1 MPYFKTRISMDI
13 RDFKELEKAT
23 KSAQKDALRI
33 GSVVFFIVAISLF
46 AFSIEGISNPPMLV
60 FATIIG
66 GYMAMNI
73 GANDVA
79 NNVGPSV
86 GSKAMTLFWA
96 IIIAGICEALGA
108 IIAGG
113 DVVST
118 IKSGIIDQNAITD
131 SHIFLVLMFSAL
143 LSGALWLNLATFLGA
158 PISTTHSLVGG
169 ILGAGIV
176 AGGIEIVK
184 WNVLRDI
191 ALSWIISPVFGG
203 IIAVILLIIIKR
215 SIFYK
220 SDKKQAAKQ
229 VVPILITLMVFTFSL
244 YLILKGLKKLFPIE
258 LGVALSISAG
268 LAILGF
274 FIIKPLVK
282 KKAKTLENTKEDI
295 NELFTIPLIFA
306 AALLSF
312 AHGANDVAN
321 AIGPLAAI
329 NQVLSGAEFGGKAN
343 VPLWIMVIGALGI
356 SLGLALFGPKLI
368 KTVGNEITDLDKKR
382 AFCVAMSAAI
392 TVLIA
397 SQLGLP
403 VSSTHIA
410 IGAIFGVGFLREYLH
425 KKQDLAQQMI
435 LKAHEGK
442 DEAQVQEFLKKYNT
456 ASMKRKG
463 MMLEA
468 LKRKENKL
476 LDKKERK
483 TLKKAY
489 KYELVKRSALNK
501 IIASWLITV
510 PCSALLGA
518 GIYYLLICLGF

>member
-1 MPYFKTRISMDI
+1 MDI
-13 RDFKELEKAT
+13 RDFKQLEKAT
-23 KSAQKDALRI
+23 KSAQKDSLRI
-33 GSVVFFIVAISLF
+33 GLVVFFIVAISVF
-46 AFSIEGISNPPMLV
+46 AFSVEGISNPAMLV

-79 NNVGPSV
+79 NNVGPAV
-86 GSKAMTLFWA
+86 GSKAITLFWA
-96 IIIAGICEALGA
+96 IVIAGICEALGA

-113 DVVST
+113 DVGST
-118 IKSGIIDQNAITD
+118 IKSGIINKDSITD

-158 PISTTHSLVGG
+158 PVSTTHSLVGG

-176 AGGIEIVK
+176 AGGIEIVQ
-184 WNVLRDI
+184 WGVLRDI
-191 ALSWIISPVFGG
+191 ALSWVISPVFGG
-203 IIAVILLIIIKR
+203 VIAVIFLLLIKKTIL
-215 SIFYK
+215 YK
-220 SDKKQAAKQ
+220 SDKKKAAKQ
-229 VVPILITLMVFTFSL
+229 VVPILITFMVFTFSL
-244 YLILKGLKKLFPIE
+244 YLILKGLKKLFPMDSF
-258 LGVALSISAG
+258 LALIISAG
-268 LAILGF
+268 IAIFSF
-274 FIIKPLVK
+274 FIIKPLID
-282 KKAKTLENTKEDI
+282 KKAKLITNTKEDI
-295 NELFTIPLIFA
+295 NELFTFPLIFA

-329 NQVLSGAEFGGKAN
+329 NQVLSGVEFAGKAS
-343 VPLWIMVIGALGI
+343 VPLWIMVVGALGI

-425 KKQDLAQQMI
+425 KKQDIAQQMI
-435 LKAHEGK
+435 LQAHEGK
-442 DEAQVQEFLKKYNT
+442 DEREVQEFLKKYNS

-463 MMLEA
+463 AMLEA

-518 GIYYLLICLGF
+518 GIYYLLMWIGF

>member
-1 MPYFKTRISMDI
+1 MDI
-13 RDFKELEKAT
+13 KDFKELEKAT
-23 KSAQKDALRI
+23 KSTQRDSLKI
-33 GSVVFFIVAISLF
+33 GLVVLFIIAISIF
-46 AFSIEGISNPPMLV
+46 AFSVKDVTSPSMLV

-86 GSKAMTLFWA
+86 GSKAITLFWA
-96 IIIAGICEALGA
+96 IVIAAVCEALGA

-118 IKSGIIDQNAITD
+118 IKSGIINKDAITD

-143 LSGALWLNLATFLGA
+143 LSGALWLNLATFVGA
-158 PISTTHSLVGG
+158 PVSTTHSLVGG

-176 AGGIEIVK
+176 AGGMDIVQ
-184 WNVLRDI
+184 WGVLKNI
-191 ALSWIISPVFGG
+191 ALSWVISPLFGG
-203 IIAVILLIIIKR
+203 VIAVIFLVIIKR
-215 SIFYK
+215 TILYK
-220 SDKKQAAKQ
+220 DNKKQAAKR

-244 YLILKGLKKLFPIE
+244 YLILKGLKKIFPMSMS
-258 LGVALSISAG
+258 VAVSISAV

-274 FIIKPLVK
+274 FIIKPLVDAKSK
-282 KKAKTLENTKEDI
+282 KIQNTKEDI
-295 NELFTIPLIFA
+295 NELFTIPLVFA

-329 NQVLSGAEFGGKAN
+329 NQVLSGSVEFAGKAP
-343 VPLWIMVIGALGI
+343 VPLWIMVVGALGI
-356 SLGLALFGPKLI
+356 SLGLALYGPKLI

-382 AFCVAMSAAI
+382 AFCVAMSAAV

-410 IGAIFGVGFLREYLH
+410 IGAIFGVGFLREYLQ
-425 KKQDLAQQMI
+425 KKQFQAQQMI
-435 LKAHEGK
+435 IQAHAGK
-442 DEAQVQEFLKKYNT
+442 DEKEVEEFLRKYNS

-463 MMLEA
+463 KILEA
-468 LKRKENKL
+468 LKRKEIDI

-518 GIYYLLICLGF
+518 GLYYILIWIGF

>member
-1 MPYFKTRISMDI
+1 MDI
-13 RDFKELEKAT
+13 KDFKELEKAT
-23 KSAQKDALRI
+23 KSTQRDSLKI
-33 GSVVFFIVAISLF
+33 GLVVLFIVAISIF
-46 AFSIEGISNPPMLV
+46 AFSVKDVTSPSMLV

-66 GYMAMNI
+66 GYMSMNI

-86 GSKAMTLFWA
+86 GSKAITLFWA
-96 IIIAGICEALGA
+96 IIIAAVCEALGA

-118 IKSGIIDQNAITD
+118 IKSGIINKDAITD

-143 LSGALWLNLATFLGA
+143 LSGAIWLNLATIIGA
-158 PISTTHSLVGG
+158 PVSTTHSLVGG

-176 AGGIEIVK
+176 AGGVEIIQ
-184 WNVLRDI
+184 WQVLKDI
-191 ALSWIISPVFGG
+191 ALSWVISPLFGG
-203 IIAVILLIIIKR
+203 MIAVVFLMIIKR
-215 SIFYK
+215 SILYK
-220 SDKKQAAKQ
+220 SDKKQAARR
-229 VVPILITLMVFTFSL
+229 VVPVLITVMIFTFSL
-244 YLILKGLKKLFPIE
+244 YLILKGLKQVFPMSIQLA
-258 LGVALSISAG
+258 LGISG
-268 LAILGF
+268 VLAIVGF
-274 FIIKPLVK
+274 FIIKPLVDAKSK
-282 KKAKTLENTKEDI
+282 KIANTKEDI

-329 NQVLSGAEFGGKAN
+329 NQVLGGHADFAGKAP
-343 VPLWIMVIGALGI
+343 VPLWIMIVGALGI
-356 SLGLALFGPKLI
+356 SLGLALYGPKLI

-397 SQLGLP
+397 SWLGLP

-410 IGAIFGVGFLREYLH
+410 IGAIFGIGFLREYLQ
-425 KKQDLAQQMI
+425 KKQYQAQQMI
-435 LKAHEGK
+435 IQAHAGK
-442 DEAQVQEFLKKYNT
+442 DEKEVEEFLKKYNA

-463 MMLEA
+463 KILEA
-468 LKRKENKL
+468 LKRKEIDL

-501 IIASWLITV
+501 IIASWLVSV

-518 GIYYLLICLGF
+518 GVYYALIWIGF

>member
-1 MPYFKTRISMDI
+1 MDI
-13 RDFKELEKAT
+13 RDFKQLEKAT
-23 KSAQKDALRI
+23 KSAQKDSLRMGI
-33 GSVVFFIVAISLF
+33 VVFFIIAISLF
-46 AFSIEGISNPPMLV
+46 AFSVEGISNPAMLV

-86 GSKAMTLFWA
+86 GSKAITLFWA

-143 LSGALWLNLATFLGA
+143 LSGALWLNLATFVGA
-158 PISTTHSLVGG
+158 PVSTTHSLVGG

-176 AGGIEIVK
+176 AGGVEIVK
-184 WNVLRDI
+184 WSVLRDI
-191 ALSWIISPVFGG
+191 ALSWVISPVFGG
-203 IIAVILLIIIKR
+203 VIATVLLVIIKKTILYR
-215 SIFYK
+215 SN
-220 SDKKQAAKQ
+220 KKQAAKQ
-229 VVPILITLMVFTFSL
+229 IVPILITLMVFTFSL
-244 YLILKGLKKLFPIE
+244 YLILKGLKKLFPMDMGI
-258 LGVALSISAG
+258 ALCISAG

-274 FIIKPLVK
+274 FIIKPLVDR
-282 KKAKTLENTKEDI
+282 KAKTLENTKEDI

-329 NQVLSGAEFGGKAN
+329 NQVLSGAEFAGKAS
-343 VPLWIMVIGALGI
+343 VPLWIMVVGALGI

-410 IGAIFGVGFLREYLH
+410 IGAIFGVGFLKRISSQKTRFGSTNDFDKHMRAKMKLW
-425 KKQDLAQQMI
+425 
-435 LKAHEGK
+435 LKSFSK
-442 DEAQVQEFLKKYNT
+442 NTIWQV
-456 ASMKRKG
+456 
-463 MMLEA
+463 
-468 LKRKENKL
+468 
-476 LDKKERK
+476 
-483 TLKKAY
+483 
-489 KYELVKRSALNK
+489 
-501 IIASWLITV
+501 
-510 PCSALLGA
+510 
-518 GIYYLLICLGF
+518 